1 MSDLLTS
8 LQSRVQNRVN
18 LARPYAPELQVL
30 GSLETR
36 LPSDNYSWDGMKR
49 GGDPQHPTVLFQY
62 TLDGWGSYE
71 TQGIVYRLKPGTAFI
86 TLIPSEHHYYL
97 PAASSSWTFFWLMI
111 QHPYLV
117 SRIAQRQKECGPVF
131 SADEYSPL
139 LQRALDLFTFACQP
153 SMQDAIA
160 REQALFA
167 FFWEYERLM
176 RSKNRSIDAAE
187 RLLDSVRNY
196 VLSSL
201 QRPVSVEEIARHK
214 GMSRSHFS
222 HYFKQTTGFTP
233 IQFIQRIRLEEA
245 TRLLLQT
252 NDSIAT
258 IAQATGFANANHFCK
273 VFRQRFHLSP
283 GLFRRQMR

>member
-139 LQRALDLFTFACQP
+139 LQRAL
-153 SMQDAIA
+153 
-160 REQALFA
+160 EQALFA

-258 IAQATGFANANHFCK
+258 GFANANHFCK